1 MKVSPFTKKKNN
13 YGKVFVSSK
22 FRENIIINHVD
33 RENEVHVTKA
43 VSENAINNW
52 ERTFDGSKIWSF

>member
-13 YGKVFVSSK
+13 YGKVFVPSQ
-22 FRENIIINHVD
+22 FRENVILNHVD
-33 RENEVHVTKA
+33 QENTVHVTRT
-43 VSENAINNW
+43 VSENAVNNW